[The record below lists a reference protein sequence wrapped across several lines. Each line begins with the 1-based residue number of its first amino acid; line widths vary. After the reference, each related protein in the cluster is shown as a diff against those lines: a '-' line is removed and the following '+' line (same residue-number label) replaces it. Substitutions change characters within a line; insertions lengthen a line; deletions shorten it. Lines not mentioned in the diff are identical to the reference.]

1 MVYGHLLCVFQHL
14 SRGCLR
20 INMAFTYW
28 QALVTPPSLSLLSFF
43 VWLMEAK
50 PEFYRETSDEQILML
65 AKMVNI
71 FFFEL
76 YTVSPKASQ
85 AQGTNLCRCGPNVKF
100 RSGRESNPGGGTHS
114 CEPFT
119 TRARCPG

>member
-1 MVYGHLLCVFQHL
+1 METVM
-14 SRGCLR
+14 
-20 INMAFTYW
+20 NMFACSPYQTIYS
-28 QALVTPPSLSLLSFF
+28 LPPPQIFF
-43 VWLMEAK
+43 
-50 PEFYRETSDEQILML
+50 F
-65 AKMVNI
+65 

-100 RSGRESNPGGGTHS
+100 RSGRESKPGGGTHS

-119 TRARCPG
+119 TRARCPGSQISFPRPTVQLTTTTPSHISGYPKPDPTKPRVT